1 MWIQAIEQNAG
12 RGRSGREWVSPP
24 GNLYATLLM
33 PVQDDP
39 AGSAL
44 YSFVACLAIGDTL
57 GVLAGRSAQI
67 SMKWPNDALLSE
79 RKVAGVLLET
89 GVVDDE
95 RWLSIGIGINLAHAP
110 TETRWPAISVM
121 EATGQLAPDPDAVMT
136 VLAAAMRVRGGQ
148 LERKGFASIRTDWL
162 NKAARIGETVEV
174 RLPAETVTGVFE
186 TLDDDGAMLLQTGT
200 GPRRIHAGDVHFPG
214 GPDAAGH

>member
-1 MWIQAIEQNAG
+1 
-12 RGRSGREWVSPP
+12 
-24 GNLYATLLM
+24 
-33 PVQDDP
+33 
-39 AGSAL
+39 
-44 YSFVACLAIGDTL
+44 
-57 GVLAGRSAQI
+57 
-67 SMKWPNDALLSE
+67 
-79 RKVAGVLLET
+79 
-89 GVVDDE
+89 
-95 RWLSIGIGINLAHAP
+95 
-110 TETRWPAISVM
+110 
-121 EATGQLAPDPDAVMT
+121 
-136 VLAAAMRVRGGQ
+136 MRVRGGQ